1 MKHGKLIGLQTDAE
15 RLARVAVAAYDAAT
29 APQTAP
35 SGSISLDNADGTRTI
50 IGPQAGSGEGAPSGQ
65 AIATHVGDTTPPPV
79 PAGITAWSGDGSL
92 HVMWDGT
99 LSGDVPADFSHIS
112 ILVDGREVAQ
122 LSSAGSVTVGGVE
135 AGATVSV
142 TATSEDDACLA
153 DGTPAHNV
161 SAPCAA
167 ISVTIRDIMA
177 ETKAAADTHESQ
189 IDAIQKDI
197 ADYKKSAT
205 ATYAT
210 KTEVDEKTGAITKT
224 LTADYTKT
232 ANMESAISA
241 AQTAATDAA
250 NANTSK
256 VLEKYT
262 STADMETKIA
272 SAQESAIASANSNT
286 SNVIKDY
293 AKVALMKSAIADAQS
308 AAEKAAAESTDS
320 KLADYT
326 KTADL
331 AATDAVKDA
340 KSAGTTAQSQLS
352 AYKTSNDAA
361 VADAKSAGTTAQ
373 SQLSAYKTSND
384 KAVAAAKKSG
394 DDAAAALAD
403 YKGVVTETFAEKTE
417 LTEAVNQLS
426 STMTSNYTA
435 FTDYR
440 KTNDTALS
448 KAQTDATNAQS
459 TIDSYKSSNDK
470 AVADAKAAGT
480 TAQNQLSAYKG
491 TNDQAVAD
499 AKKAGTD
506 AQSQLGSYKTAT
518 DQRLDELKNIADNA
532 IESWY
537 LKGAPSTS
545 NAPAKDWTT
554 DALKRQ
560 HAGDLYMDT
569 ETGYSYRWSGTA
581 WVQVKDSDVTKALKE
596 IQSVKTTYATK
607 SELTATDTE
616 LSGKVSD
623 ALTTAKSYTD
633 SSVEQEVTA
642 RNAAIKA
649 QADSISLS
657 VSKTYTKSETFSAY
671 QTDADGRI
679 ATANSNASTAVSTA
693 QTAASDAATAKTNAS
708 TAVSTAN
715 SASASAA
722 NAVKTANAASSSA
735 ESAVETANSAS
746 STASAAST
754 TASKA
759 STDAAAAVK
768 TANTASSNASS
779 AVKTANGAVTTANA
793 ASSTANAA
801 KTTAEGAASTASSAK
816 SVADSA
822 SSTAN
827 AASTNASNAVS
838 TANSAKSTAASASS
852 TANAAKS
859 TVDGMKLGG
868 RNLLK
873 GTSMDSKAVTTP
885 TTANTTWGSGFAFPS
900 DVAHQAVIPYGAEYR
915 CSVDVL
921 LPVDGRI
928 VVDMNT
934 HAKSGTDWTGND
946 NDNTSKRT
954 SNTFNVKANVWTR
967 LSWGSENTSDA
978 NTGKQTIYVND
989 SVGLL
994 PQSAAV
1000 TWHYRGLKVEL
1011 GNKATDWTPAP
1022 EDTDSAVAD
1031 AKKAGTDAQSS
1042 ANAAKT
1048 AASNAQTSANNAQK
1062 AADKAQGTA
1071 DDAWART
1078 LRVQVSSAPADA
1090 AGDTSRLAATVW
1102 RGGELL
1108 SDEAVAKMGLLAWY
1122 VGGKRVATGSTYTCA
1137 AGTATECRLEA

>member
-1 MKHGKLIGLQTDAE
+1 MKHGKLIGLQTSAE

-79 PAGITAWSGDGSL
+79 PTGITAWSGDGSL

-99 LSGDVPADFSHIS
+99 LSGGIPADFDHIS

-142 TATSEDDACLA
+142 TATAEDDACLA

-167 ISVTIRDIMA
+167 IVVEIRDVA
-177 ETKAAADTHESQ
+177 EEVREKADAHEGQ
-189 IDAIQKDI
+189 IEAIQADI
-197 ADYKKSAT
+197 EAYKQSAT

-210 KTEVDEKTGAITKT
+210 HTEVDEKTGAITKT

-232 ANMESAISA
+232 S
-241 AQTAATDAA
+241 
-250 NANTSK
+250 
-256 VLEKYT
+256 
-262 STADMETKIA
+262 
-272 SAQESAIASANSNT
+272 
-286 SNVIKDY
+286 
-293 AKVALMKSAIADAQS
+293 
-308 AAEKAAAESTDS
+308 
-320 KLADYT
+320 
-326 KTADL
+326 DL
-331 AATDAVKDA
+331 ATTAAVKDA
-340 KSAGTTAQSQLS
+340 KKAGTDAQGSLSAYKASNDKAVADAKKAGTDAQSQL
-352 AYKTSNDAA
+352 AGYKTSVEETYAEKTELTEAVNQLRSTMTSNYSAFTTYRTSNDTAVSKAQSDATNAQSTIDSYKSSNDQA

-373 SQLSAYKTSND
+373 SQLSSYRSSND
-384 KAVAAAKKSG
+384 AAVAA
-394 DDAAAALAD
+394 
-403 YKGVVTETFAEKTE
+403 
-417 LTEAVNQLS
+417 
-426 STMTSNYTA
+426 
-435 FTDYR
+435 
-440 KTNDTALS
+440 
-448 KAQTDATNAQS
+448 
-459 TIDSYKSSNDK
+459 
-470 AVADAKAAGT
+470 
-480 TAQNQLSAYKG
+480 
-491 TNDQAVAD
+491 

-506 AQSQLGSYKTAT
+506 AQSDLDAYRGTT
-518 DQRLDELKNIADNA
+518 DQRLDELQNVADNA

-554 DALKRQ
+554 DALKKQ

-569 ETGYSYRWSGTA
+569 DTGYSYRWSGTE

-596 IQSVKTTYATK
+596 IQTVKTTYATK
-607 SELTATDTE
+607 SELSATDKE
-616 LSGKVSD
+616 LSGKISD
-623 ALTTAKSYTD
+623 TLTTARSYTD
-633 SSVEQEVTA
+633 SSLEQEVTA

-649 QADSISLS
+649 QADSISLD
-657 VSKTYTKSETFSAY
+657 VSRTYTRSDTFASY

-679 ATANSNASTAVSTA
+679 ATANSNASTAKSTA
-693 QTAASDAATAKTNAS
+693 QTAASDAATAKTDAS
-708 TAVSTAN
+708 SAVSTAN
-715 SASASAA
+715 AA
-722 NAVKTANAASSSA
+722 NSKS
-735 ESAVETANSAS
+735 ES
-746 STASAAST
+746 
-754 TASKA
+754 
-759 STDAAAAVK
+759 
-768 TANTASSNASS
+768 
-779 AVKTANGAVTTANA
+779 
-793 ASSTANAA
+793 
-801 KTTAEGAASTASSAK
+801 
-816 SVADSA
+816 
-822 SSTAN
+822 
-827 AASTNASNAVS
+827 AVS
-838 TANSAKSTAASASS
+838 TANSASS

-859 TVDGMKLGG
+859 TVNGMKLGG

-885 TTANTTWGSGFAFPS
+885 TTASTSLGSGFAFPADAS
-900 DVAHQAVIPYGAEYR
+900 RHAVIPYGAEYR

-928 VVDMNT
+928 IVDMNT
-934 HAKSGTDWTGND
+934 YAEVGRSWAGND
-946 NDNTSKRT
+946 NDNANRRT
-954 SNTFNVKANVWTR
+954 ANVFNVKANVWTR
-967 LSWGSENTSDA
+967 ISWGSENTNDA
-978 NTGKQTIYVND
+978 NAGKQAIYVND

-1031 AKKAGTDAQSS
+1031 AKKAGTDAQ
-1042 ANAAKT
+1042 AK
-1048 AASNAQTSANNAQK
+1048 
-1062 AADKAQGTA
+1062 A

-1090 AGDTSRLAATVW
+1090 AGDTSTLTATVW

-1122 VGGKRVATGSTYTCA
+1122 VGGSRVATGGTYTCA
-1137 AGTATECRLEA
+1137 AGTAAECRLEA

>member
-1 MKHGKLIGLQTDAE
+1 MKHGKLIGLQTSAE

-79 PAGITAWSGDGSL
+79 PTGITAWSGDGSL

-99 LSGDVPADFSHIS
+99 LSGDVPADFDHIS
-112 ILVDGREVAQ
+112 ILVDGEEVAQ

-142 TATSEDDACLA
+142 TATAEDDACLA

-167 ISVTIRDIMA
+167 VSATIRDAVA
-177 ETKAAADTHESQ
+177 EVRADADAHGEQ
-189 IDAIQKDI
+189 IDAVKQDI
-197 ADYKKSAT
+197 AAYKQSAQ

-210 KTEVDEKTGAITKT
+210 KTEVDERTGAITRT
-224 LTADYTKT
+224 LA
-232 ANMESAISA
+232 
-241 AQTAATDAA
+241 
-250 NANTSK
+250 
-256 VLEKYT
+256 
-262 STADMETKIA
+262 
-272 SAQESAIASANSNT
+272 
-286 SNVIKDY
+286 
-293 AKVALMKSAIADAQS
+293 
-308 AAEKAAAESTDS
+308 
-320 KLADYT
+320 ADYT

-331 AATDAVKDA
+331 AATEAVKDA
-340 KSAGTTAQSQLS
+340 KKAGTDAQGQL
-352 AYKTSNDAA
+352 ADYMESNDAA
-361 VADAKSAGTTAQ
+361 VAEAKAAGTGA
-373 SQLSAYKTSND
+373 S
-384 KAVAAAKKSG
+384 
-394 DDAAAALAD
+394 AALD
-403 YKGVVTETFAEKTE
+403 SYKGVVNETYAEKTE

-426 STMTSNYTA
+426 STMTSNYSA

-440 KTNDTALS
+440 QSNDAALS
-448 KAQTDATNAQS
+448 KAQSDATDAQS
-459 TIDSYKSSNDK
+459 AIDSYKASNDR

-480 TAQNQLSAYKG
+480 TAQDQLGAYKSS
-491 TNDQAVAD
+491 NDAAVA
-499 AKKAGTD
+499 AARKAGTD
-506 AQSQLGSYKTAT
+506 AQSQLGSYKAAT
-518 DQRLDELKNIADNA
+518 DQRLTELQNVADNA

-537 LKGAPSTS
+537 LKGAPTAS
-545 NAPAKDWTT
+545 NPPASSWTT
-554 DALKRQ
+554 DALRRQ

-569 ETGYSYRWSGTA
+569 DTGYSYRWSGSA

-596 IQSVKTTYATK
+596 IESVKTTYATK
-607 SELTATDTE
+607 SELSATDTE

-649 QADSISLS
+649 QADSISLD
-657 VSKTYTKSETFSAY
+657 VSRTYTKSETFSAY

-679 ATANSNASTAVSTA
+679 ATANANASTAVSTA
-693 QTAASDAATAKTNAS
+693 KTAASDAATAKTNAS
-708 TAVSTAN
+708 
-715 SASASAA
+715 
-722 NAVKTANAASSSA
+722 
-735 ESAVETANSAS
+735 SAV
-746 STASAAST
+746 
-754 TASKA
+754 
-759 STDAAAAVK
+759 
-768 TANTASSNASS
+768 
-779 AVKTANGAVTTANA
+779 
-793 ASSTANAA
+793 STANAA
-801 KTTAEGAASTASSAK
+801 KSTAQ
-816 SVADSA
+816 
-822 SSTAN
+822 T
-827 AASTNASNAVS
+827 ASTNASNAVN
-838 TANSAKSTAASASS
+838 TANSANSKSDSAVSTAASASS

-885 TTANTTWGSGFAFPS
+885 TTASTTWGSGFAFPS
-900 DVAHQAVIPYGAEYR
+900 DYAHRAVIPYGAEYR

-928 VVDMNT
+928 VVDMDT
-934 HAKSGTDWTGND
+934 YVESGTSWTGND
-946 NDNTSKRT
+946 NDNMSKRT
-954 SNTFNVKANVWTR
+954 PTIFNVKANVWTR

-994 PQSAAV
+994 PQSSAV

-1022 EDTDSAVAD
+1022 EDTDSAVKD

-1042 ANAAKT
+1042 AN
-1048 AASNAQTSANNAQK
+1048 SAQK
-1062 AADKAQGTA
+1062 SADKAQSSADAAQGTA

-1090 AGDTSRLAATVW
+1090 AGDTSTLTATVW

-1108 SDEAVAKMGLLAWY
+1108 SDEAVARMGLLAWY
-1122 VGGKRVATGSTYTCA
+1122 VGGSRVATGGTYTCA
-1137 AGTATECRLEA
+1137 AGTAAECRLEA